1 MGQPIPES
9 GSAEEIEAS
18 LSVIDQLVR
27 KEELGIRLKRL
38 QVMIRRLRRNSL
50 SFGASIVILAI
61 TFIAL
66 FAPFIAPYDP
76 NATDAN
82 QVMLS
87 VSRHHLMGT
96 DIYGRDVLSRVIH
109 GARVDLLVALVAT
122 LIALGISSFLGSLSG
137 YAGGWLDHLLMRI
150 IDTVMSFPSFILAMG
165 ITAALGNNLINVVI
179 AIAITHIPI
188 YTRLIRGEMLH
199 IREREYAEAA
209 RTVGNPRSRIIFYH
223 LLPNCFPPVI
233 VQATLAMGWAILTV
247 AGLSFIGLGIQP
259 PASEW
264 GYMTAEGATY
274 IVSGEWW
281 IFLFPGLAIMITV
294 LSFNMVGDAL
304 RDILDPRMRGVR

>member
-1 MGQPIPES
+1 
-9 GSAEEIEAS
+9 
-18 LSVIDQLVR
+18 LSVIDQLVK
-27 KEELGIRLKRL
+27 KEEFGIRLKRF

-50 SFGASIVILAI
+50 SFGASIVIFAI

>member
-1 MGQPIPES
+1 M
-9 GSAEEIEAS
+9 SAIA
-18 LSVIDQLVR
+18 QLVK
-27 KEELGIRLKRL
+27 KEEFEIRLKRF

-66 FAPFIAPYDP
+66 FAPLIAPYDP

-87 VSRHHLMGT
+87 VSRQHLMGT

-109 GARVDLLVALVAT
+109 GARIDLLVALAAT

-165 ITAALGNNLINVVI
+165 ITAALGNNLTNVVV

-209 RTVGNPRSRIIFYH
+209 RTVGNPTFRIIFYH

>member
-1 MGQPIPES
+1 M
-9 GSAEEIEAS
+9 
-18 LSVIDQLVR
+18 SVIAQLVK
-27 KEELGIRLKRL
+27 KEELEIRLKRF

-50 SFGASIVILAI
+50 SFGAVIVILGI

-66 FAPFIAPYDP
+66 FAPLIAPYDP

>member
-1 MGQPIPES
+1 MAWLIREF
-9 GSAEEIEAS
+9 GSDNEIEVS
-18 LSVIDQLVR
+18 LRVIDLVIR
-27 KEELGIRLKRL
+27 KEDLWIRLKRF
-38 QVMIRRLRRNSL
+38 QTMFRRLRRDSL
-50 SFGASIVILAI
+50 SFGASIVILGI
-61 TFIAL
+61 TLIAL
-66 FAPFIAPYDP
+66 SAPLIAPYDP

-82 QVMLS
+82 QAMLS

-96 DIYGRDVLSRVIH
+96 DIFGRDVLSRVIH

-122 LIALGISSFLGSLSG
+122 IIALAISSFLGSLSG

-165 ITAALGNNLINVVI
+165 ITAALGNKLINVVI

-199 IREREYAEAA
+199 IREMEYAEAA
-209 RTVGNPRSRIIFYH
+209 RTVGNSRFRIIFYH

-259 PASEW
+259 PTSEW

-304 RDILDPRMRGVR
+304 RDILDPRMRGIR

>member
-1 MGQPIPES
+1 MLAPMMKK
-9 GSAEEIEAS
+9 EEIE
-18 LSVIDQLVR
+18 
-27 KEELGIRLKRL
+27 IRLKRFQTL
-38 QVMIRRLRRNSL
+38 LRRLRRNSL

-61 TFIAL
+61 TGIAI
-66 FAPFIAPYDP
+66 FAPLIAPYDP
-76 NATDAN
+76 NATDAGKA
-82 QVMLS
+82 MLS
-87 VSRHHLMGT
+87 VSRQHLMGT

-165 ITAALGNNLINVVI
+165 ITAALGNNLSNVVI

-209 RTVGNPRSRIIFYH
+209 RTVGNPTSRIIFYH

-294 LSFNMVGDAL
+294 LAFNMVGDAL
-304 RDILDPRMRGVR
+304 RDILDPRMRGIS

>member
-1 MGQPIPES
+1 MMKK
-9 GSAEEIEAS
+9 EEIE
-18 LSVIDQLVR
+18 
-27 KEELGIRLKRL
+27 IRLKRFQTL
-38 QVMIRRLRRNSL
+38 IRRLRRNSL
-50 SFGASIVILAI
+50 SFGASLVILAI
-61 TFIAL
+61 VLIAI

-76 NATDAN
+76 NATDASKA
-82 QVMLS
+82 MLS
-87 VSRHHLMGT
+87 VSRQHLMGT

-165 ITAALGNNLINVVI
+165 ITAALGNNLVNVVI

-209 RTVGNPRSRIIFYH
+209 RTVGNPTSRIIFYH

-294 LSFNMVGDAL
+294 LAFNMVGDAL
-304 RDILDPRMRGVR
+304 RDILDPRMRGVS

>member
-1 MGQPIPES
+1 MG
-9 GSAEEIEAS
+9 
-18 LSVIDQLVR
+18 VIDRLVR
-27 KEELGIRLKRL
+27 KEDMRIRLKRL
-38 QVMIRRLRRNSL
+38 QIMLRRLRRNSL
-50 SFGASIVILAI
+50 SFGALIVILGI
-61 TFIAL
+61 TLMAL
-66 FAPFIAPYDP
+66 FAPLVAPYDP

-82 QVMLS
+82 QAMLS
-87 VSRHHLMGT
+87 VSRHHPMGT
-96 DIYGRDVLSRVIH
+96 DIFGRDILSRVIH
-109 GARVDLLVALVAT
+109 AARVDLLVALVAT
-122 LIALGISSFLGSLSG
+122 IVALAISSFLGSLSG
-137 YAGGWLDHLLMRI
+137 YSGGWLDHLVMRI

-165 ITAALGNNLINVVI
+165 ITAALGNNLINVVM

-199 IREREYAEAA
+199 IREMEYAEAA

-281 IFLFPGLAIMITV
+281 IFLFPAWR
-294 LSFNMVGDAL
+294 S
-304 RDILDPRMRGVR
+304 